1 MCHPSWEKNICVVH
15 VFVLFSV
22 ETIRLHVFDSPA
34 DLQNMLHDEMS
45 LVDDLTEIYLKNT
58 MNCVVLLQDL
68 NQMTK
73 KGRGQIQQQYRTT
86 NNTKR
91 VHKIATSYTHVV

>member
-45 LVDDLTEIYLKNT
+45 LVDDQTDYLLEKYEELSCLAPKSQSN
-58 MNCVVLLQDL
+58 D
-68 NQMTK
+68 K
-73 KGRGQIQQQYRTT
+73 ERAWADTT
-86 NNTKR
+86 AVPYYK
-91 VHKIATSYTHVV
+91 